1 MLLRV
6 LSPIHLATVTDLDY
20 FFPLA
25 EGVSGGSNGTV
36 GGVEHSLGDFS
47 MDDESP
53 QLSRGNVSSQRSSN
67 RSNRSSNHSTRRAQ
81 QPLFVQAEESDNDLA
96 FD

>member
-6 LSPIHLATVTDLDY
+6 SPVSLATVIDLDY

-36 GGVEHSLGDFS
+36 GGVEHSLGDLS
-47 MDDESP
+47 VDDESP
-53 QLSRGNVSSQRSSN
+53 QLTRGKVISQPSSN
-67 RSNRSSNHSTRRAQ
+67 RSNRSSNHSTRRVQ
-81 QPLFVQAEESDNDLA
+81 RPLFVQDEESDNDLA